1 MFDWFYRDSPR
12 HGVDAALVRT
22 NRKQLKFGLW
32 SSGIGLVLIGLDGK
46 LRGIPEDI
54 VGFAAVFSL
63 IVGFVVVLL
72 ASREY
77 WFLRKSDP
85 KKPPSLFK

>member
-12 HGVDAALVRT
+12 HGVDAAVVRT

-32 SSGIGLVLIGLDGK
+32 CSGIALLLIGLDGK
-46 LRGIPEDI
+46 LRGTPEDI
-54 VGFAAVFSL
+54 VGFAAVFLL
-63 IVGFVVVLL
+63 IVGGVVVLL
-72 ASREY
+72 AGREY

-85 KKPPSLFK
+85 KKPPSLLE